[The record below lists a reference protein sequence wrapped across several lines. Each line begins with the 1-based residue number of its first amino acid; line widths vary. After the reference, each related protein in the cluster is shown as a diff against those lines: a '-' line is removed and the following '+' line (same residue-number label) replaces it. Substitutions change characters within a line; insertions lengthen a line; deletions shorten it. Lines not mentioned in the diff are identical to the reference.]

1 MLLGPMRM
9 DQANLMKA
17 LRWVVD
23 VDPGEI
29 SWSVHSLRTRMPE
42 ASAEQLAQRVF
53 NKARWQ
59 AAAAGLATGIPA
71 NPWVVVPAAAL
82 DMTTVLRIEVKAAA
96 KTALLFDPSFFDDED
111 AGWELLVPI
120 FGAHTASQFL
130 REAGILGG
138 MGVTRELIKKSLA
151 SGGMQAVQ
159 QIAAKYF
166 GVALTQRALSTKLL
180 PVVGGA
186 IGGAWNYAEVRL
198 LGDRCIKYFRGEVL
212 PAAKPARRLSHRA
225 SSSDSSPDTNA

>member
-1 MLLGPMRM
+1 MLLGPMRIE
-9 DQANLMKA
+9 QGNLMKA

-29 SWSVHSLRTRMPE
+29 GWSVRSLRSRLPGAT
-42 ASAEQLAQRVF
+42 AEQLAQRVF

-59 AAAAGLATGIPA
+59 AAAAGMATGLPA
-71 NPWVVVPAAAL
+71 NPWVVVPAAVA

-96 KTALLFDPSFFDDED
+96 KTAMLFDGQFFDEED

-120 FGAHTASQFL
+120 FGVHTASQFL
-130 REAGILGG
+130 RELGILGG

-159 QIAAKYF
+159 QMAAKYF

-186 IGGAWNYAEVRL
+186 IGGAWNYTEVRL
-198 LGDRCIKYFRGEVL
+198 LGERCIKYFRGDV
-212 PAAKPARRLSHRA
+212 AAVEQP
-225 SSSDSSPDTNA
+225 SPRPTERGVSADPSA